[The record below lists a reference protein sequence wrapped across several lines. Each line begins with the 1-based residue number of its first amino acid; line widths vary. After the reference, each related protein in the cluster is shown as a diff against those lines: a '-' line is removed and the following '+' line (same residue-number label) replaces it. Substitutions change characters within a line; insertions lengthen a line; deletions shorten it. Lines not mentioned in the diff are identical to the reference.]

1 MASMD
6 QLPDFIYDR
15 GDMSYKFSKVDDNQK
30 QLVAAFRKL
39 GYVVH
44 HTHQSGSGFPDI
56 VICSPAGHME
66 LIEIKDG
73 SKPTSQQKLTPDQ
86 VRFHNNW
93 PRKIPVINSL
103 EAVLEL
109 HKEISNA

>member
-1 MASMD
+1 
-6 QLPDFIYDR
+6 
-15 GDMSYKFSKVDDNQK
+15 MSYKFSRSDANQAII
-30 QLVAAFRKL
+30 VEAFRKL

-56 VICSPAGHME
+56 IICSPSGHME
-66 LIEIKDG
+66 LVEIKDG
-73 SKPTSQQKLTPDQ
+73 NKPPSQQKLTSDQ

-103 EAVLEL
+103 EAVLKL
-109 HKEISNA
+109 HMEIIND